1 MSKNTDKPKINTLP
15 MAIEYLKNGGDLIDI
30 PENFITKPV
39 LANYIKYNIT
49 DNDFFKKIPPKF
61 IVPKLISLHLKHR
74 TDNKSFIDI
83 CLEITDDDNKF
94 LLKIPSSSLNH
105 DICLAF
111 YKKNKQKTACLELIP
126 DEFITQEMAMEFYE
140 KRKNTLSCFKGVP
153 EKFITTEMVM
163 YFWEQHK
170 NDLTVFK
177 YLPKA
182 FITEEM
188 YNYVLH
194 TTYSSTLLHNMTT
207 DKRNDTLYINM
218 FNSNPELICIIHSI
232 PPNCL
237 TKNLFNAIVKI
248 ITDPNNNI
256 NNSQLLKLFPDS
268 FFTTEIIDA
277 LFTSCVDNIN
287 FLESIPEKFITKEM
301 AEIFFYKNLKKG
313 LIIDKLI
320 AKFLTQKMC
329 EDYFD
334 VRINYKYFWLKEI
347 PEQFITQEMSQRY
360 FDKKIDN
367 SNFEIVEIPYQFI
380 TQKMC
385 DKYFEEEQ
393 KKGMYTFPKMPS
405 KFITYDMCKKFF
417 QVKKKKILYYFSNGW
432 FSRDIPF
439 KTWICV
445 FEDECNQGN
454 TLDDICTKYKI
465 VDNRKEKIISLIK
478 EENYDLYCK
487 LLDIEPK
494 KEVPEET
501 VSEEEQKNYARVTF
515 ERMEF
520 LKDLIFSLGKISQD
534 GLTKIQKIKFAY
546 NFFKQKPYRS
556 IDVMYEWLIRYGDES
571 YNDTINFF
579 KYHLGMKYAKGTED
593 FEMLSKNEQTE
604 KKYKNEWFDHY
615 HLNEKFNGNMRI
627 TNNDVIIDKETA
639 EKIVRRMKLL
649 KIPRINCL
657 VNEAIHNYLNGDY
670 ELIEFFNMLQGVDQ
684 TKTLK

>member
-1 MSKNTDKPKINTLP
+1 MVIQFLNH
-15 MAIEYLKNGGDLIDI
+15 GGKLIDV
-30 PENFITKPV
+30 PEKFITKQI
-39 LANYIKYNIT
+39 LGQYINFHIK
-49 DNDFFKKIPPKF
+49 DNNFLKNIPPKF
-61 IVPKLISLHLKHR
+61 IVPKLIEIHLKNR
-74 TDNKSFIDI
+74 EDNKSFKDL
-83 CLEITDDDNKF
+83 CLEMTEEDNKI
-94 LLKIPSSSLNH
+94 LLKIPRISLNI
-105 DICLAF
+105 DICSAF
-111 YKKNKQKTACLELIP
+111 YEKNKDKNLCLELIP
-126 DEFITQEMAMEFYE
+126 DEFITKEMAMDFYE
-140 KRKNTLSCFKGVP
+140 KRKSTMICFRGIP
-153 EKFITTEMVM
+153 ER
-163 YFWEQHK
+163 
-170 NDLTVFK
+170 
-177 YLPKA
+177 
-182 FITEEM
+182 FITEKMVDDYWNKHKDSPLVLQWIPKTFITENM
-188 YNYVLH
+188 YKYVFNNKENALSVLAH
-194 TTYSSTLLHNMTT
+194 THVA
-207 DKRNDTLYINM
+207 KRTDTLYIQA
-218 FNSNPELICIIHSI
+218 FRSHPEFLSELGNI
-232 PPNCL
+232 PDTCL
-237 TKNLFNAIVKI
+237 SKNLFNVMVEI
-248 ITDPNNNI
+248 ITDSNNNY
-256 NNSQLLKLFPDS
+256 NDSQLLKLFPDS

-301 AEIFFYKNLKKG
+301 VEIFFYKNLKKG
-313 LIIDKLI
+313 LIIDNLI

-454 TLDDICTKYKI
+454 TLDDICAKYKI